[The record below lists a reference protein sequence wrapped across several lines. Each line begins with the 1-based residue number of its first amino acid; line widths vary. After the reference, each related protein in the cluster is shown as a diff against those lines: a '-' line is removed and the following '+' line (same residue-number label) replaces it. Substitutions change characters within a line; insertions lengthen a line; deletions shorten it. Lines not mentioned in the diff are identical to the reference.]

1 MPFTRISIR
10 EGRSVEAR
18 RALSAGVH
26 RALQRAFN
34 VPEDDIF
41 MVVTQHGADDFIY
54 GRHYLGIERSDELV
68 MIQITVSDTRNR
80 EQKRELYRLI
90 VEALGE
96 SPGVRPE
103 DVFISLVEVQLDDWS
118 FGLGVAQYAT

>member
-1 MPFTRISIR
+1 MPFTRIAVR
-10 EGRSVEAR
+10 EGRSVEDR

-41 MVVTQHGADDFIY
+41 MLVTQHAAEDFIF
-54 GRHYLGIERSDELV
+54 GRRYLGIERSDDLV
-68 MIQITVSDTRNR
+68 MLQITVSDTRTR

-90 VEALGE
+90 VEELGA

-103 DVFISLVEVQLDDWS
+103 DVLISLVEVKLDDWS
-118 FGLGVAQYAT
+118 FGMGLAQYAN